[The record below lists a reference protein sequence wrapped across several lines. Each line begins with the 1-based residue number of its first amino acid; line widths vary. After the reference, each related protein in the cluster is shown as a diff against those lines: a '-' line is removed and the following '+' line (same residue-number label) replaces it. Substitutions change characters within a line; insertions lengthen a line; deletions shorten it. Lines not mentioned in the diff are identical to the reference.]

1 MNAQAGVTP
10 AVADPKGGG
19 GLFPPPP
26 FSFFFFFTKRS
37 LLAKISI
44 KEPFSPH
51 GRGLVAIVYVVKR
64 SFQFDMRQDTGRH
77 MSCERAKVHMQSLA
91 Y

>member
-1 MNAQAGVTP
+1 MVKLIKKVNSDKTVFDAC
-10 AVADPKGGG
+10 
-19 GLFPPPP
+19 L
-26 FSFFFFFTKRS
+26 
-37 LLAKISI
+37 

-51 GRGLVAIVYVVKR
+51 GRGLVTTVYVVKR

-77 MSCERAKVHMQSLA
+77 MSRESAKVHLQSLA

>member
-1 MNAQAGVTP
+1 MFVF
-10 AVADPKGGG
+10 KI
-19 GLFPPPP
+19 LFHNNRNVSC
-26 FSFFFFFTKRS
+26 SFP
-37 LLAKISI
+37 IV

>member
-1 MNAQAGVTP
+1 MYFQIDNTYE
-10 AVADPKGGG
+10 
-19 GLFPPPP
+19 
-26 FSFFFFFTKRS
+26 
-37 LLAKISI
+37 LL

-51 GRGLVAIVYVVKR
+51 GRGLVTIIYVVKR

-77 MSCERAKVHMQSLA
+77 MSCESAKVHMQSLA